1 LPQPVP
7 ALGVIVRLSE
17 LLEDSG
23 KDMHKLT
30 DLNITGLTADSRAV
44 EPGYLFA
51 ALPGSKADGRA
62 FIAEAVTKGAS
73 AILAPDGT
81 AVDSHG
87 VQVITDANPR
97 RTFARLAAKYYGAQ
111 PEITVAVTGTNG
123 KTSVAHFVKQ
133 IWQHA
138 GYPAATLGTLG
149 VTSTSGDIPGSLTTP
164 DPVSLHQ
171 TLAKLAEQG
180 IDHLA
185 MEASSHGLDQYRLDG
200 VRVSAAG
207 FTNLT
212 RDHLDYHGTMEAY
225 LAAKLRLFSDVLVP
239 GGVAVVNADSQF
251 CDTIT
256 EACQARGI
264 CVITYGREGRAIQLL
279 DVTPTGA
286 GQVIDV
292 VILDKHYR
300 ITVPLAGSFQV
311 MNALCAAGLALASG
325 IDAPAAVSALENLK
339 GVPGRLELVGSR
351 RNGASVYVD
360 YAHTPDALETALTAL
375 RPHTSKR
382 LAIVFGAGGDRDA
395 GKRPLMGRA
404 AADHADDVY
413 VTDDNP
419 RSENAASIR
428 AQIIAACSDAKEIS
442 DRAEAIETAIASL
455 RSGDTLLIAGKGHE
469 TGQIIGDTVLPFDD
483 RATALKSL
491 DQLDQMS

>member
-1 LPQPVP
+1 
-7 ALGVIVRLSE
+7 
-17 LLEDSG
+17 
-23 KDMHKLT
+23 
-30 DLNITGLTADSRAV
+30 
-44 EPGYLFA
+44 
-51 ALPGSKADGRA
+51 
-62 FIAEAVTKGAS
+62 
-73 AILAPDGT
+73 
-81 AVDSHG
+81 
-87 VQVITDANPR
+87 
-97 RTFARLAAKYYGAQ
+97 
-111 PEITVAVTGTNG
+111 
-123 KTSVAHFVKQ
+123 
-133 IWQHA
+133 
-138 GYPAATLGTLG
+138 
-149 VTSTSGDIPGSLTTP
+149 
-164 DPVSLHQ
+164 
-171 TLAKLAEQG
+171 
-180 IDHLA
+180 